1 MSNSTAQNKSSL
13 FSVVELPLFIIVN
26 ICICLKIY
34 RKFQNNVDPV
44 HIFILNYFG
53 TQALK
58 LFSHDLIHVFII
70 LSRNH
75 ENCNE
80 YLFSLFASL
89 SWYFG
94 IISMNMDR
102 FVAIF
107 WDIHY
112 KERVTTSRSIGVC
125 ICSMV
130 TAGSLTCLARMMD
143 DHYSTCS
150 SQEIIVNTRITN
162 ILLEGVTKLLV
173 AVITVTVSFYVV
185 IKKTLGLNTVV
196 PRFTKPVFTVS
207 RVAGEE
213 RTTQTRRLDIEP
225 SMFYKV
231 ESNVVQKTT
240 KSGDDQRNEAWL
252 PRGSIIGMKKTG
264 TGLKITGSLYQ
275 NETQGI
281 EEQPITDLNETE
293 FYLMVKKTTTM
304 TILTIL
310 QLSAFLP
317 SVILSMVYNNCSMDS
332 GDCDSFIGL
341 NRMFTPFRILFF
353 LVQSG
358 VVIKRLMQND

>member
-1 MSNSTAQNKSSL
+1 MSNSTNISLSSL
-13 FSVVELPLFIIVN
+13 FSVVCLPLFIIVN
-26 ICICLKIY
+26 ISICLKIY
-34 RKFQNNVDPV
+34 RKFRNNVDPV

-58 LFSHDLIHVFII
+58 LFSHGLNHGFII
-70 LSRNH
+70 LSTNQ

-80 YLFSLFASL
+80 YFFSLFAGL

-112 KERVTTSRSIGVC
+112 KERVTTSRAIGVC

-143 DHYSTCS
+143 DQYSTCS

-162 ILLEGVTKLLV
+162 IVLEGVTKLLV

-185 IKKTLGLNTVV
+185 TKKKLGLNTVV
-196 PRFTKPVFTVS
+196 PRLTVR

-231 ESNVVQKTT
+231 ESNVVRKNT
-240 KSGDDQRNEAWL
+240 KRGDDQRNEAWL

-264 TGLKITGSLYQ
+264 TGLKITGSMYQ
-275 NETQGI
+275 SETQGI

-341 NRMFTPFRILFF
+341 NRMFTPVRILFF